1 MPTTSN
7 PVRKSEKKL
16 RIHVSKHGDLK
27 TEKYLELVNNIV
39 LAKLQVEEQLVRTE
53 KILEKQTSRN
63 ERSRINALTDD
74 EILDEDFEKNAS
86 ANAIANAVANV
97 VNSLIIATEK
107 NAARNK
113 KRNKKKKEKAKA
125 KKKKLRE
132 ENPKNIRPCLDTV
145 LARIET
151 LEKIKPSD

>member
-1 MPTTSN
+1 MATSN
-7 PVRKSEKKL
+7 PVRKTEKKL

-27 TEKYLELVNNIV
+27 TEKYHELVNNIV
-39 LAKLQVEEQLVRTE
+39 LAKLQVEEQLARTE
-53 KILEKQTSRN
+53 KIVEKQVSRN

-74 EILDEDFEKNAS
+74 EILDEDFEKNAT
-86 ANAIANAVANV
+86 ANAIANA

-107 NAARNK
+107 NALKNK
-113 KRNKKKKEKAKA
+113 KKNKKKKEKAKA
-125 KKKKLRE
+125 KKKMLRE

-151 LEKIKPSD
+151 LEKMD